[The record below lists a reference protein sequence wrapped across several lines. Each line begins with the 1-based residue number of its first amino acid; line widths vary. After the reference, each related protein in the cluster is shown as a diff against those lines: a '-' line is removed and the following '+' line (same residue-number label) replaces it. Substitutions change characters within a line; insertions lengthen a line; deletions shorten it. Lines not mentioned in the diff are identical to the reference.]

1 MKTSMPITKIKY
13 RTEFSKKILY
23 VVWISTTIVVA
34 LAFVLMW
41 RTGDLSP
48 LSYIISGLFAEVAAS
63 TGFYYW
69 KAKNEKV
76 KKSKGVMNMKVNW
89 KQKLTSRKFWAALTG
104 FVTAILVAF
113 KVPDLTIEYVV
124 AIISAS
130 ATMIA
135 YIIGEGMVDFV
146 RIGSDKVE

>member
-1 MKTSMPITKIKY
+1 MKNNMPITKIKY

-48 LSYIISGLFAEVAAS
+48 LSYIVSGLFAEVAAS

-69 KAKNEKV
+69 KAKNE
-76 KKSKGVMNMKVNW
+76 NMK
-89 KQKLTSRKFWAALTG
+89 KIEGS
-104 FVTAILVAF
+104 
-113 KVPDLTIEYVV
+113 IEYENQLETE
-124 AIISAS
+124 I
-130 ATMIA
+130 
-135 YIIGEGMVDFV
+135 
-146 RIGSDKVE
+146 DKP